1 MARRNASNMFYMFRF
16 MKLAAPRGPAGPRF
30 SFLRMILPCAT
41 VSVAVRPVLMR
52 RTRHPTCSG
61 PRLLSTR
68 TRNVAIARLANRAC
82 APGRVPPTRG
92 CFQPTSS
99 RVVCPPLHSRQR
111 APDLRATDRIRAPA
125 RGAMHPPLGQC
136 RRAGL
141 HDRLR
146 SMCGLWTVRNLN
158 NLCQRF
164 IIMVLTSCL
173 RDFSL
178 EKMRLSTA
186 HPLVSWLGISSENRR

>member
-52 RTRHPTCSG
+52 RTRHPTCDVVGLACCPLEPETLPSLVLQIAHV
-61 PRLLSTR
+61 RLVGCRPQEGVSNQR
-68 TRNVAIARLANRAC
+68 RLEWSAL
-82 APGRVPPTRG
+82 
-92 CFQPTSS
+92 
-99 RVVCPPLHSRQR
+99 PLHSRQR

-141 HDRLR
+141 HDRL
-146 SMCGLWTVRNLN
+146 L
-158 NLCQRF
+158 
-164 IIMVLTSCL
+164 
-173 RDFSL
+173 
-178 EKMRLSTA
+178 
-186 HPLVSWLGISSENRR
+186 